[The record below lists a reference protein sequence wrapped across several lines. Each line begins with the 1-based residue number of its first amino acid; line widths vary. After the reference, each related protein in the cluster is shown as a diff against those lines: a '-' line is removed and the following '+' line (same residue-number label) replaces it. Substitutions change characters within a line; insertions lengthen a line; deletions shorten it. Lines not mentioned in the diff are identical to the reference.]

1 MISFARQNGGLVRKN
16 PIDSIHPLVRVHPV
30 TGERA
35 LFLNAEFVTGMP
47 GLKDKEYELLRD
59 FLIGH
64 VERGHDFQCRV
75 QWQRGSVVMFD
86 GRNTLRECHSSVES
100 GEKPTANVRGKQTRR
115 QSTTTAGSKQD
126 IFSGWRA

>member
-1 MISFARQNGGLVRKN
+1 MRKN

-75 QWQRGSVVMFD
+75 RWERGSVVMFD
-86 GRNTLRECHSSVES
+86 GRNTLREFE
-100 GEKPTANVRGKQTRR
+100 
-115 QSTTTAGSKQD
+115 
-126 IFSGWRA
+126 FS